1 MKKFLIVLGVYLILW
16 AIMIYRT
23 ENLFSYPLKG
33 AAFADIVFKDFNF
46 PGKRLTFRVDS
57 LTLLRANMGREDGY
71 EIDMHFRDGKLL
83 IGHNPEDLTD
93 LSFEKMLQEIPKPS
107 RYVFWLDLKNLE
119 EANRAEILKHLT
131 YLIDAYSLK
140 DKLIVESK
148 NVSVLSTMRGRGF
161 YTSYYLPFPNR
172 YRPSEKDA
180 IMLAETL
187 RQYPVD
193 AVSSFGSLS
202 PFMEHYFPHVPFLA
216 WWWGP
221 LRDFFYTGWIDE
233 RLREKNQ
240 VKVLITKNISNHEF
254 VEAVIAS
261 WYSLTQSVKTK

>member
-1 MKKFLIVLGVYLILW
+1 MKKLLIVLGVYLVLW
-16 AIMIYRT
+16 ATTIYRT
-23 ENLFSYPLKG
+23 ENLFSYPLQG
-33 AAFADIVFKDFNF
+33 EAFTDIAFKDFNF
-46 PGKRLTFRVDS
+46 SGKRLTFRVDS
-57 LTLLRANMGREDGY
+57 LTLLRANMGRDDGY
-71 EIDMHFRDGKLL
+71 EIDMHFRQGKLL

-93 LSFEKMLQEIPKPS
+93 LSFEKMLQEIPEPA

-119 EANRAEILKHLT
+119 EANRTEILKHLA
-131 YLIDAYSLK
+131 YLIDTYSLK
-140 DKLIVESK
+140 DRLIVESK
-148 NVSVLSTMRGRGF
+148 NVSVLTTMRGRGF

-172 YRPSEKDA
+172 YRPSQKDA

-187 RQYPVD
+187 RKYPVD

-233 RLREKNQ
+233 RLMEKSQ
-240 VKVLITKNISNHEF
+240 VKVLITKNWSNHEF
-254 VEAVIAS
+254 AEAVIAS
-261 WYSLTQSVKTK
+261 WYGLRRSMKTQ